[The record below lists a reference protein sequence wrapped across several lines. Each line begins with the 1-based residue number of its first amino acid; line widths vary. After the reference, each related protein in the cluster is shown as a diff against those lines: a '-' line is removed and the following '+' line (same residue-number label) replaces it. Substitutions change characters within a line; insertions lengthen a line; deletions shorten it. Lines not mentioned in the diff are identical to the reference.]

1 MGSSQVAVT
10 WTSDFAPSSIK
21 ESFDNQAIIESGFTL
36 KCVHDI
42 WTYCQMHRPD
52 KCSQHSS
59 IIQVTLAKWLSV
71 RLWTKWLW
79 FESICSHLNFRFPA
93 CFEQGV
99 PWHSGNYRV
108 WIHSEMCT
116 WHDKNLEGKLKYVNE
131 DWVSKLNCRITDIK
145 TTWVNC
151 LGCNGLC

>member
-10 WTSDFAPSSIK
+10 WTSDFTPSSSK
-21 ESFDNQAIIESGFTL
+21 ESLDTQAIIECGFTL
-36 KCVHDI
+36 KCVLDI
-42 WTYCQMHRPD
+42 WIYCQMLRPD
-52 KCSQHSS
+52 KYSQHSS
-59 IIQVTLAKWLSV
+59 IIQATLAKWLSV

-79 FESICSHLNFRFPA
+79 FESICSHLNFRFRA

-116 WHDKNLEGKLKYVNE
+116 WHDKNIEGKRKYVYE
-131 DWVSKLNCRITDIK
+131 DWVSKLNCRVTDIK
-145 TTWVNC
+145 TAWVNC